1 MFPTVK
7 FSNLYHGL
15 NCFQVL
21 TEFTDNT
28 TDMGC
33 VGYILKHCNSH
44 PLNNHY
50 RGTGI
55 YVKFCYN
62 FKGTVSVISSKPACK
77 KGNLII
83 SYEHKI
89 NVYNLQN

>member
-1 MFPTVK
+1 
-7 FSNLYHGL
+7 
-15 NCFQVL
+15 
-21 TEFTDNT
+21 
-28 TDMGC
+28 MGC

-77 KGNLII
+77 KGNLIL
-83 SYEHKI
+83 SYELDI